1 MTLITDERSSSSK
14 TRLAVNSHSA
24 WGGFA
29 DFKEPLENRVGRSRA
44 VDEEEVL
51 VLKAG
56 VGEPL
61 AIVDLL
67 VQPHD
72 ARDVVET
79 EVGEVGLWGVQRVVL

>member
-1 MTLITDERSSSSK
+1 MALITNERSSSSK
-14 TRLAVNSHSA
+14 TRLAVNSHSTR
-24 WGGFA
+24 GGFA
-29 DFKEPLENRVGRSRA
+29 DFEEPLQNRVRRSRA

-51 VLKAG
+51 VLEAG

-72 ARDVVET
+72 AGDVVET
-79 EVGEVGLWGVQRVVL
+79 EVGEVGLWGVQRVV